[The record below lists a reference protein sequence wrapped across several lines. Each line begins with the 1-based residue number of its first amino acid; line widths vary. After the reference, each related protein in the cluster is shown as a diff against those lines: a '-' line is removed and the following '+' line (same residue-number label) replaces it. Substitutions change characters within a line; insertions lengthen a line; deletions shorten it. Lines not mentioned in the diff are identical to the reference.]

1 MDDFGRDTSF
11 RRPEEDEEEEEEE
24 ELPVEDERQSVRPNP
39 SAVSLRVGGDGEK
52 VDPRTLRPTTSP
64 APFAQYAPP
73 VTVIVRPGQG
83 QVHGGKLDKQKDD
96 EDVQGGCCKC
106 VIM

>member
-1 MDDFGRDTSF
+1 MDEFGRDTSF
-11 RRPEEDEEEEEEE
+11 RRPEDDEEEEEEE
-24 ELPVEDERQSVRPNP
+24 EEERPVEDERKSVRPNP
-39 SAVSLRVGGDGEK
+39 SAVSLRVGDDG

-73 VTVIVRPGQG
+73 ITVVVRPGQG
-83 QVHGGKLDKQKDD
+83 QTHGGEKEKE
-96 EDVQGGCCKC
+96 EDNVQGGCCKC